1 MMTDTGIPTVLN
13 PLLSPELRTEVEFFQ
28 KWGYLVV
35 ENATTTEQ
43 VEVLRQA
50 IDLAY
55 QEAQSQFIGDLLEQD
70 DRFLFLLDNPPV
82 LQRIK
87 AILGN
92 CIQLHSATS
101 RVTKPGEDDQNWH
114 RDGPWPVDPNGTPY
128 GSLPGQIN
136 CGYFL
141 DELTMANGPIVIVP
155 GSQRAL
161 FRPPEGYP
169 KFPDEK
175 YVMAKPGQAVLFDG
189 WLFHRGAA
197 NHSDQRRR
205 VCLMCYQNAWM
216 KSREPIRGPRASK
229 LLAEGTDE
237 QRLLLG
243 RITKW

>member
-114 RDGPWPVDPNGTPY
+114 RDGPWPVDP
-128 GSLPGQIN
+128 
-136 CGYFL
+136 
-141 DELTMANGPIVIVP
+141 
-155 GSQRAL
+155 
-161 FRPPEGYP
+161 
-169 KFPDEK
+169 
-175 YVMAKPGQAVLFDG
+175 
-189 WLFHRGAA
+189 
-197 NHSDQRRR
+197 
-205 VCLMCYQNAWM
+205 
-216 KSREPIRGPRASK
+216 
-229 LLAEGTDE
+229 
-237 QRLLLG
+237 
-243 RITKW
+243 